1 MTSTP
6 ETTTHTPD
14 DATLLEEA
22 SALATESTS
31 DEPIVDEIA
40 VDEMAVLEQPTAAAE
55 ETASPTALDRG
66 RVAMDRGREAAE
78 RAGEVIERA
87 ATSIVGR
94 LRNNAEL
101 ADERG
106 RTTIADEVVEKIA
119 GIAAREVAGVHDLGG

>member
-1 MTSTP
+1 MTTSP

-14 DATLLEEA
+14 DATVLEEA
-22 SALATESTS
+22 SVIATESTS
-31 DEPIVDEIA
+31 DQSAI
-40 VDEMAVLEQPTAAAE
+40 DEMAVLEPAAAE

-66 RVAMDRGREAAE
+66 RLAVDKGREAAE

-106 RTTIADEVVEKIA
+106 RTTIADEVVEKI
-119 GIAAREVAGVHDLGG
+119 